1 MRRLEWAGWIP
12 VLIFGSLGALRFSTL
27 HNQTF
32 DLAFYARMAHGMAR
46 GDLYDPIVGAHVLG
60 LHLSPILLPLG
71 LLGLL
76 FGQVP
81 VLLLAQTLSTG
92 LAAQG
97 LARLGA
103 QRLGSWGAL
112 TGLVFALHPNVGHV
126 LSYEFHPGTLALAPL
141 VGSLL
146 ALDRGDARAFVWA
159 TLGVL
164 ACREDLAAITALT
177 GLVALLQPRS
187 PAMRAAGRGV
197 FMGSLLWLVVFVGMV
212 APRFAPAAGGSLDA
226 HFGHLGGSFGS
237 ALAAVFTQPAAVLA
251 HLTQPDKLSYL
262 PRVLAPLLF
271 LPLLAPRFL
280 LPALPVLGMLMLS
293 QFETTT
299 QLRSHYLTPAVPALV
314 WAAVHGFAQVK
325 PHWQRQVGVV
335 VLGATLVTF
344 VLAGVGPLSLRFFAP
359 YYREDARTEAG
370 RAVLAVIPPDASV
383 QAPDVLLPH
392 LAERQTVHRAAPPE
406 RRVDFWVLD
415 VSHRDRYAG
424 QGTLLRTSE
433 EPRVR
438 DLMARSD
445 RGVLLYRP
453 PFVVLERGRDPRAA
467 LAAFEDTGAGPI
479 AGEHHPG
486 PVAALHGVALA
497 ITPRRHGDPAGPSPA
512 AADLAWPR
520 AHAQGPTSRC
530 ACAQRPRPR
539 RVELPVRRG
548 APAVSPGTCARG
560 PGFHTPDG
568 PGDGRIREA
577 GAVASS
583 RGPLRRVGAE
593 LHPAIPDRP
602 CWLASVASL
611 AVADP
616 GGGWTPCSDGGG
628 AYRALS
634 STVRQRASGR
644 RSRKKPQLAR

>member
-1 MRRLEWAGWIP
+1 VSRRLEWAGWLP
-12 VLIFGSLGALRFSTL
+12 VLVFGALGALRFSTL

-71 LLGLL
+71 LLGML

-81 VLLLAQTLSTG
+81 VLLLAQTLSAG

-103 QRLGSWGAL
+103 QRLGPWGAL

-146 ALDRGDARAFVWA
+146 ALDRGDARGFVWA

-177 GLVALLQPRS
+177 GLVAWLTPSS
-187 PAMRAAGRGV
+187 PGMRAAGRAV
-197 FMGSLLWLVVFVGMV
+197 LAGSLVWLVVFVGLV
-212 APRFAPAAGGSLDA
+212 APRFAPTTGGSLDA

-237 ALAAVFTQPAAVLA
+237 ALTAVFTQPEALLA

-271 LPLLAPRFL
+271 LPLLAPRCL

-299 QLRSHYLTPAVPALV
+299 QLRSHYLTPALPALV

-325 PHWQRQVGVV
+325 LHWQRQVGAL
-335 VLGATLVTF
+335 VLGATALSF

-370 RAVLAVIPPDASV
+370 RAVLAAIPPDASV

-392 LAERQTVHRAAPPE
+392 LAERQTVHRMVPPE

-467 LAAFEDTGAGPI
+467 LAAFEDPEPRIEAPTHWLTDCLGITHATRLAHGGVRLHLRASGPC
-479 AGEHHPG
+479 P
-486 PVAALHGVALA
+486 
-497 ITPRRHGDPAGPSPA
+497 
-512 AADLAWPR
+512 ADLALR
-520 AHAQGPTSRC
+520 LGGAARPT
-530 ACAQRPRPR
+530 
-539 RVELPVRRG
+539 RVDLLFNG
-548 APAVSPGTCARG
+548 AVSPAQLQAGDVMASDHEAVVTEGTAMSLL
-560 PGFHTPDG
+560 H
-568 PGDGRIREA
+568 
-577 GAVASS
+577 
-583 RGPLRRVGAE
+583 VG
-593 LHPAIPDRP
+593 
-602 CWLASVASL
+602 SL
-611 AVADP
+611 
-616 GGGWTPCSDGGG
+616 
-628 AYRALS
+628 
-634 STVRQRASGR
+634 RASG
-644 RSRKKPQLAR
+644 ARPNPDDPTSVALSL

>member
-1 MRRLEWAGWIP
+1 M
-12 VLIFGSLGALRFSTL
+12 
-27 HNQTF
+27 
-32 DLAFYARMAHGMAR
+32 
-46 GDLYDPIVGAHVLG
+46 LG

-71 LLGLL
+71 LLGLM

-177 GLVALLQPRS
+177 GLVALLQPS
-187 PAMRAAGRGV
+187 TVAMRAAGRSV

-467 LAAFEDTGAGPI
+467 LAAFEDHHRCWRAPRGGA
-479 AGEHHPG
+479 
-486 PVAALHGVALA
+486 HGVPRDHARDRAPGGRRAAPLA
-497 ITPRRHGDPAGPSPA
+497 CHGPMPGRPRAARGHPA
-512 AADLAWPR
+512 AAEAR
-520 AHAQGPTSRC
+520 GAAVR
-530 ACAQRPRPR
+530 RR
-539 RVELPVRRG
+539 RVAR
-548 APAVSPGTCARG
+548 APARGG
-560 PGFHTPDG
+560 PGFHGLRGCVGGSRSGRWRPPRGCAAFERRTTRSRRSHVRDG
-568 PGDGRIREA
+568 PRAR
-577 GAVASS
+577 
-583 RGPLRRVGAE
+583 
-593 LHPAIPDRP
+593 
-602 CWLASVASL
+602 SVA
-611 AVADP
+611 DR
-616 GGGWTPCSDGGG
+616 GGPAHGG
-628 AYRALS
+628 AY
-634 STVRQRASGR
+634 STSAPYSSGR

>member
-71 LLGLL
+71 LLGLM

-81 VLLLAQTLSTG
+81 VLLLAQTLSAG

-271 LPLLAPRFL
+271 LPLLGPRFL

-467 LAAFEDTGAGPI
+467 LAAFEDTTD
-479 AGEHHPG
+479 AGEHPA
-486 PVAALHGVALA
+486 VALTACLA
-497 ITPRRHGDPAGPSPA
+497 ITHATALPAGAVRLHLRATGPCP
-512 AADLAWPR
+512 ADLALR
-520 AHAQGPTSRC
+520 VGTQ
-530 ACAQRPRPR
+530 PRPR
-539 RVELPVRRG
+539 RVELLFG
-548 APAVSPGTCARG
+548 GAVSPVHLRAGDQVFTDNEAVLVDREVGGGVLHVGALRSSGAR
-560 PGFHTPDG
+560 PD
-568 PGDGRIREA
+568 PGDPTS
-577 GAVASS
+577 VMV
-583 RGPLRRVGAE
+583 PV
-593 LHPAIPDRP
+593 
-602 CWLASVASL
+602 LA
-611 AVADP
+611 
-616 GGGWTPCSDGGG
+616 
-628 AYRALS
+628 
-634 STVRQRASGR
+634 Q
-644 RSRKKPQLAR
+644 